1 MLKRLLSALT
11 GRKPADSLLSP
22 AEPAYLSDEPTIQA
36 PESAPLV
43 STLDTHGRVIQISPG
58 EWRDKVLPQKLE
70 ASWNAPDA
78 LYSLIYMA
86 LQDRLAAEVLPAAQ
100 RLVEIDPLPGRAH
113 SIHGVVLAEAGR
125 LDDAEATLRAGI
137 AKVGEQAILLTN
149 LARVFEARGDTAQTA
164 DTLWRAV
171 QADPN
176 QENALHGWTAGE
188 RARGG
193 LAGYL
198 AAVRKAMALPGSWRP
213 QLWLARHHLEQGDV
227 ESALMIYDGVHEAG
241 HDSGTALMVM
251 TGDLGQFGHAAQMLA
266 RFYAVFDPAR
276 HDPLAGYNL
285 LCACELL
292 GRLDEGNALLARL
305 YAINRPELRA
315 ALDRFARAFAEQARD
330 AAAAAQTDEAAA
342 PTVGSTASHPD

>member
-1 MLKRLLSALT
+1 MFKRLLSSLT
-11 GRKPADSLLSP
+11 GRKPAESLP
-22 AEPAYLSDEPTIQA
+22 PPTQPAYLSDEPTIQS
-36 PESAPLV
+36 PDPTPLV
-43 STLDTHGRVIQISPG
+43 SVLDAHGRVIRISPG

-70 ASWNAPDA
+70 AAWDAPDA

-86 LQDRLAAEVLPAAQ
+86 LQDRLAAEALPAAQ

-113 SIHGVVLAEAGR
+113 SIHGVALAEAGR
-125 LDDAEATLRAGI
+125 LDEAEATLRAGI
-137 AKVGEQAILLTN
+137 AKVGEKAILLTN
-149 LARVFEARGDTAQTA
+149 LARVFEARGDREQAA

-176 QENALHGWTAGE
+176 QENALHGWTAGA

-193 LAGYL
+193 LAAYL
-198 AAVRKAMALPGSWRP
+198 SAVRQAMALPGSWRP

-227 ESALMIYDGVHEAG
+227 ESALMIYDGVQAAG

-251 TGDLGQFGHAAQMLA
+251 TGDLGQFGHAAQMLE
-266 RFYAVFDPAR
+266 RFYVVFDPAR

-305 YAINRPELRA
+305 YALNRPELRG
-315 ALDRFARAFAEQARD
+315 ALDRFARAFAEQAS
-330 AAAAAQTDEAAA
+330 QAA
-342 PTVGSTASHPD
+342 PADQADAPAVGSTAPQPD